1 VWIEPY
7 TLFNILDA
15 GGFHTAPVLGEAGA
29 NAASCVTTN
38 TLMN

>member
-1 VWIEPY
+1 MEPY
-7 TLFNILDA
+7 TQFNILHA